1 MVSRGNARADAAAK
15 QASLISTN
23 VDFSLTQI
31 SQEKEAETAQESLIS
46 MQTFSLPTEIALWKS
61 CGATKT
67 PEGIW
72 MGPNQKPC
80 LPKHFFPHFARL
92 THGLDHVSKG
102 GMLTAMAQN
111 WFTKGFSPVAQRH
124 CENCHICLGNNV
136 ARGVKTAPVGH
147 PIS

>member
-1 MVSRGNARADAAAK
+1 MCKCKAHTKEQDVVSRGNARADAAAK

-23 VDFSLTQI
+23 FDFSLTQI

-80 LPKHFFPHFARL
+80 LPKHFSSHFARL

-111 WFTKGFSPVAQRH
+111 WFHKGFFS
-124 CENCHICLGNNV
+124 CSTETL
-136 ARGVKTAPVGH
+136 
-147 PIS
+147 